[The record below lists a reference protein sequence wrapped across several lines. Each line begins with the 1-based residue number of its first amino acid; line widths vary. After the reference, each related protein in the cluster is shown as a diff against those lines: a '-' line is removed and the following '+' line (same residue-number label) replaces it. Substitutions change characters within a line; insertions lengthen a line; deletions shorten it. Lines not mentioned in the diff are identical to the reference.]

1 MENSFKD
8 RVDKIFGSLT
18 PSSSSKPPPSSSKP
32 QPSSSLQSGLW
43 SLTDDAIERKEWKRD
58 VSSLSASFDRDEI
71 PCAASFDKLKKER
84 KKKNFELDD
93 DMDELDDDEDDGEL
107 NRSEDGLEDWD
118 IRSSIGLDP
127 TLDNEEEEDEYDK
140 VAEGRENAGERLYMK
155 DVTDQG
161 SYLNYYNVISKSL
174 HANRDSRANH
184 LAAEIRLQED
194 QVEAQTLNSH
204 NDCDKAMECQAK
216 ASNECGGGQL
226 KSILKRKQYNSDFK
240 SCKRVRFE
248 PGCGTVH
255 KEQALVEIQ
264 DISINTSSANDLVSE
279 DQSFTVQNAPG
290 VPDYLRNPSKYTRY
304 SFDPSTE
311 VDEKSNTRAY
321 MDFSKLVKHS
331 KSTESELEE
340 ASSDL
345 PKSVTFIPKK
355 KSDEIKA
362 VTSDNMVKQD
372 KGHHNDHHAY
382 APNFPI
388 SIAAGESQE
397 SEAGA
402 VAENEPERNVLDRNN
417 SFHKPARRY
426 RTKSSSDDFDP

>member
-1 MENSFKD
+1 MENSFRD

-18 PSSSSKPPPSSSKP
+18 PSSSSKKQPSSSKP
-32 QPSSSLQSGLW
+32 QPSSSLQSDLW
-43 SLTDDAIERKEWKRD
+43 SLTGDAIERKEWKSD
-58 VSSLSASFDRDEI
+58 TSSLSASFDRDEI
-71 PCAASFDKLKKER
+71 PCASSFDKLKKER
-84 KKKNFELDD
+84 TKKNFEHDD
-93 DMDELDDDEDDGEL
+93 DMDELNDDEDDGEL

-161 SYLNYYNVISKSL
+161 SYLNFNNVISKSL
-174 HANRDSRANH
+174 HDNRDPRANH
-184 LAAEIRLQED
+184 LAAKIRLQED
-194 QVEAQTLNSH
+194 QVEVQTLNSQSV
-204 NDCDKAMECQAK
+204 CDKAIECQAK
-216 ASNECGGGQL
+216 ASSECDDGQL
-226 KSILKRKQYNSDFK
+226 KSILKRKQNNSDFK

-255 KEQALVEIQ
+255 EEEASVEIQ
-264 DISINTSSANDLVSE
+264 DISISTSSANDLASE
-279 DQSFTVQNAPG
+279 DGSFTIQNAPG

-304 SFDPSTE
+304 SFDSSTE
-311 VDEKSNTRAY
+311 VEEKSNQAY
-321 MDFSKLVKHS
+321 MDFLKLVKHS

-362 VTSDNMVKQD
+362 VTSGSMVKQD
-372 KGHHNDHHAY
+372 KGHHTDHHAY

-388 SIAAGESQE
+388 GIASGESQD

-402 VAENEPERNVLDRNN
+402 MEENEPERNVLDRNN
-417 SFHKPARRY
+417 SFRKPARRY
-426 RTKSSSDDFDP
+426 RTKSSMDDFDP